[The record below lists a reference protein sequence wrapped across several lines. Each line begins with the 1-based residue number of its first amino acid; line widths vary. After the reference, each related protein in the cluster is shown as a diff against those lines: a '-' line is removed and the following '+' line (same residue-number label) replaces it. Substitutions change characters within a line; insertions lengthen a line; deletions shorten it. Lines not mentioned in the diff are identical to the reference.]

1 MVKCKRMLASLL
13 SIMMVFSLMTVPTYA
28 ASTYD
33 SDDYIYAEKL
43 YNDVSAD
50 DSFYTALAILSR
62 LDIIVGDDK
71 GNFNPD
77 NTITRAEAAA
87 VVVRLTGMSD
97 TYTGSQNTKF
107 VDVPNSHWAS
117 GVIATANSMGIV
129 EGYGN
134 GYF

>member
-28 ASTYD
+28 ASTID
-33 SDDYIYAEKL
+33 SDDYIYAENL

-62 LDIIVGDDK
+62 LNIIVGDDK

-87 VVVRLTGMSD
+87 LFVRLL
-97 TYTGSQNTKF
+97 
-107 VDVPNSHWAS
+107 
-117 GVIATANSMGIV
+117 GVLGK
-129 EGYGN
+129 
-134 GYF
+134 